1 MKVPLLATLGAVQV
15 MWPAKSLE
23 QMLPA
28 TAVPDWL
35 KKLMV
40 NPAGRLSTRTRLAA
54 AWGPLLVT
62 VTWDWKMAPL
72 AAVASALLVT
82 TRSAWGALTTV
93 LAAAV
98 LLAGLGSWV
107 SELAVAE
114 SV

>member
-82 TRSAWGALTTV
+82 TRSAVGAPTAI
-93 LAAAV
+93 AAPARLV
-98 LLAGLGSWV
+98 TRGVSWL
-107 SELAVAE
+107 SDPT
-114 SV
+114 